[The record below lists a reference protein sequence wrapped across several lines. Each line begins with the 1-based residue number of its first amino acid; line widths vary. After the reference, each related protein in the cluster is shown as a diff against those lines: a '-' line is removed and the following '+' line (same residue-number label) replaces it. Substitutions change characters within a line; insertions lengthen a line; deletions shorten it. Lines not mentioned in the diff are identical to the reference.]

1 MDGAAAKQWV
11 VVCPVPM
18 VRKPG
23 RRLGPAPAKVQLP
36 GAIHH
41 VSTTNR
47 SGDEQVASTDR
58 PVTHLV
64 RARGLEPL
72 TRRLDVDVATSAHP
86 DQPRMLA
93 ASTPPC
99 QPTPDRPPARQ
110 VQAKW
115 RPVVSQATCTPVLS
129 SSWSDGPDRMIGGD
143 AFNARCPS
151 SWLARLVALSADGW
165 LACFDGACSQRGDH
179 LVGGGFGHLDQ
190 REPVGDLNRADV
202 ATSEPRFASNGPD

>member
-1 MDGAAAKQWV
+1 WSR
-11 VVCPVPM
+11 P
-18 VRKPG
+18 PG
-23 RRLGPAPAKVQLP
+23 RRGGRRRPHGKLGDGGGHRTPRWLVVHEGWVDGQQPSSGGLPCADGSQTWSPLGQRPPRCKLP
-36 GAIHH
+36 GQAITSARPTDL
-41 VSTTNR
+41 VISR
-47 SGDEQVASTDR
+47 SRQQIDLS
-58 PVTHLV
+58 THLA

-93 ASTPPC
+93 ASKPPC

-143 AFNARCPS
+143 AFNALCPS
-151 SWLARLVALSADGW
+151 TLASAVGSALGGW
-165 LACFDGACSQRGDH
+165 LACV
-179 LVGGGFGHLDQ
+179 L
-190 REPVGDLNRADV
+190 
-202 ATSEPRFASNGPD
+202 